1 MTHKWNLQN
10 LEDFV
15 DQFPVKLLMLVEK
28 LLNAFK
34 NAPANVLAGIVNG
47 VI

>member
-1 MTHKWNLQN
+1 MWNLGN

-15 DQFPVKLLMLVEK
+15 DQFPVKLLMLMK
-28 LLNAFK
+28 KSLNAFE
-34 NAPANVLAGIVNG
+34 NAPANVLARIVNG